1 MDQLLKRPSP
11 SGDGRLFACA
21 GVPWRRSARSHGVLY
36 HVLACVA
43 ARAGARPAGATD
55 HVANMNDKAL
65 SDQALPDPSIAD
77 VDPAALDAL
86 HTFVERHPRLL
97 VLTGAGIS
105 TDSGIPGYRDR
116 NGQWMRS
123 PPIQLHEFLGS
134 DAARR
139 RYWARSMIGWPVV
152 GRARPNGS
160 HVALARL
167 GGAGRIERLVTQNVD
182 GLHQRAG
189 SDDVI
194 ELHGEINGVTCLD
207 CGAHHARA
215 TIQTVLEA
223 DNPELLGAQAEPA
236 ADGDAHLEWAAL
248 DTFRIPACPACGGL
262 LKPAVVFFGENV
274 PRERVALASQALDA
288 ADALLVVGSSLMVY
302 SGYRF
307 CVWAQAQHKP
317 LAALNLGHTRADPIL
332 TLKVEAHCAPALDA
346 LVARLGLGRSGAGD
360 TQEHAS

>member
-1 MDQLLKRPSP
+1 M
-11 SGDGRLFACA
+11 C
-21 GVPWRRSARSHGVLY
+21 WRAWPPVRAHGL
-36 HVLACVA
+36 
-43 ARAGARPAGATD
+43 PGATD
-55 HVANMNDKAL
+55 HVANMNDK
-65 SDQALPDPSIAD
+65 ALPDPSIAD

-194 ELHGEINGVTCLD
+194 ELHGGINGVTCLD

-346 LVARLGLGRSGAGD
+346 LVARLGLGRSSAGD